1 MQVPVCVLPC
11 EYVLRAASTGRI
23 LCFINTLMII
33 MGRGMKEKRENF
45 VNACLFLYQFIQ
57 SFGINYN
64 YLVLVHFTLM
74 VCFIKKIFL
83 QYFS

>member
-1 MQVPVCVLPC
+1 
-11 EYVLRAASTGRI
+11 
-23 LCFINTLMII
+23 MII
-33 MGRGMKEKRENF
+33 MGKGMKEKRENF
-45 VNACLFLYQFIQ
+45 VNACLFPYTFIQ

-74 VCFIKKIFL
+74 VCFIKKFFW